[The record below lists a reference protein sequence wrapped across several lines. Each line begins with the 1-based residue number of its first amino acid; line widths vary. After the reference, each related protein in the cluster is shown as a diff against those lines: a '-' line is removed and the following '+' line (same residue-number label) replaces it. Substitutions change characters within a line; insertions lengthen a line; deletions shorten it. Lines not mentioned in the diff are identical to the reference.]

1 MSELPKPPH
10 DNEEQASQK
19 YERLRAIRNSQKEL
33 ESNLDQQFL
42 PDPAE
47 ETSAESLGG
56 GYGAAPPPQPPA
68 PKVPDYIAEQLPTDE
83 HKKAA
88 ETGVPAA
95 RKALE
100 DARKRSKSTPPSNP
114 NTP

>member
-1 MSELPKPPH
+1 MSEIPKHPH
-10 DNEEQASQK
+10 DNEEQASRD
-19 YERLRAIRNSQKEL
+19 YERIMGIERNRRGSEGVSEGPYL
-33 ESNLDQQFL
+33 S
-42 PDPAE
+42 DPAE
-47 ETSAESLGG
+47 ETGAESLGG
-56 GYGAAPPPQPPA
+56 GYGATPPPQPPK

-100 DARKRSKSTPPSNP
+100 DARNRNKPTPPSNP

>member
-19 YERLRAIRNSQKEL
+19 YERLRAIRNNQKESV
-33 ESNLDQQFL
+33 SNLNQQFL

-47 ETSAESLGG
+47 ETGAESLGG

-100 DARKRSKSTPPSNP
+100 DARKRNKSTPPSNP